1 MVIVVHNLLNG
12 TERTF
17 EGDKFT
23 ISRQLDDVYPFL
35 APLFGPN
42 DLRDAIEYLDSQQFY
57 SVEVVEDKVHPFV
70 EEEYGRI

>member
-23 ISRQLDDVYPFL
+23 ISRQLDDAYPFL